1 MSTGRTSE
9 YCCFRLIFLPL
20 QPLRFSGFT
29 HSAPLLMLI
38 SPTKPTVLRTD
49 RDPQRQSW
57 VFCGQ
62 FSGRFLTC
70 VLNLVSS
77 MNSED
82 IARRCCGNAGII
94 VRRTTGKSF
103 KDAAQ
108 ATHPRRDSNSWDLL
122 ISNDSEWNTISPNQ
136 P

>member
-9 YCCFRLIFLPL
+9 SRCFRLIFLPL

-29 HSAPLLMLI
+29 HPAPLLMLI
-38 SPTKPTVLRTD
+38 SPTKTTVLRTD
-49 RDPQRQSW
+49 RVPQSQSW
-57 VFCGQ
+57 VFYGQ
-62 FSGRFLTC
+62 FSGLFLTY

-77 MNSED
+77 MNSEE
-82 IARRCCGNAGII
+82 IARRCCGNAGVI
-94 VRRTTGKSF
+94 VRKATGRSF

-108 ATHPRRDSNSWDLL
+108 ATHPRRNSNSWDLL
-122 ISNDSEWNTISPNQ
+122 ISNDSEWNTISPTQ

>member
-1 MSTGRTSE
+1 
-9 YCCFRLIFLPL
+9 
-20 QPLRFSGFT
+20 
-29 HSAPLLMLI
+29 MLI

-62 FSGRFLTC
+62 FSGPFLTC
-70 VLNLVSS
+70 VLNFVNP

-82 IARRCCGNAGII
+82 EDIALSCCGNAGDI
-94 VRRTTGKSF
+94 VRKATGRSF